1 MFKAVEFDDAAKK
14 RIQEAVSFEKRLRLE
29 AYLNVTS
36 QIGPFRVR
44 PLLMKHA
51 LEMEYVENRLNLGQ
65 TPETEDLV
73 HFLWVVRSK
82 DETRTEKDFT
92 KFVVK
97 KMTADLF
104 EDVCKYHSL
113 QFLDLPSSKKSSSK
127 IQNFESSIWLTP
139 LIDQLSNQYG
149 WSIREVMNT
158 PVSVALQLLQQ
169 IRMRHDPKAS
179 SRNPITQAAK
189 AQEMK
194 KLTSHG

>member
-92 KFVVK
+92 KFVV
-97 KMTADLF
+97 
-104 EDVCKYHSL
+104 
-113 QFLDLPSSKKSSSK
+113 QSSKDK
-127 IQNFESSIWLTP
+127 ISSILG
-139 LIDQLSNQYG
+139 S
-149 WSIREVMNT
+149 
-158 PVSVALQLLQQ
+158 SVQ
-169 IRMRHDPKAS
+169 S
-179 SRNPITQAAK
+179 
-189 AQEMK
+189 
-194 KLTSHG
+194 